1 MDGMDASST
10 SRSDGYG
17 RPLLRQ
23 RRCGAGRRR
32 AELATARV
40 EAAGHGR
47 PLLRPG
53 RSQKSTIGGQSHRFT
68 VYRSYNHSHIL
79 AF

>member
-1 MDGMDASST
+1 MELTVVGGSRESRPGRARHTGASS
-10 SRSDGYG
+10 GG
-17 RPLLRQ
+17 R
-23 RRCGAGRRR
+23 GWAASGRKVR
-32 AELATARV
+32 ATIGVFATMYD
-40 EAAGHGR
+40 HQ
-47 PLLRPG
+47 G